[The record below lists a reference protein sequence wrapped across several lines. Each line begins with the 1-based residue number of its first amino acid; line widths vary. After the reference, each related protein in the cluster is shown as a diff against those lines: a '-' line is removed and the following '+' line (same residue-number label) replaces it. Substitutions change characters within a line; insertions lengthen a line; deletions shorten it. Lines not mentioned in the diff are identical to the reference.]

1 MVEIEILV
9 KPKAKQTK
17 IDFDPVINRYI
28 VHVQSKPIN
37 NQANM
42 EIMKIMK
49 KYFKAEKVEIISGFK
64 NNQKRIN
71 LINPKKEL

>member
-9 KPKAKQTK
+9 KTKAKQTK
-17 IDFDPVINRYI
+17 IDFDSVINRYV

-42 EIMKIMK
+42 EITKIMK